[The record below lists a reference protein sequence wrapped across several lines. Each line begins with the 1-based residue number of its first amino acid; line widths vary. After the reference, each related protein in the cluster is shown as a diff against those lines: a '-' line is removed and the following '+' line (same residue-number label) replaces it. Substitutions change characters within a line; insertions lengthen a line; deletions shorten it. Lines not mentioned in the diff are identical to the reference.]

1 MNTVP
6 LWDRPLGDRP
16 LGDRPLAGRCEGRR
30 SIKALVTG
38 GGGFLGRA
46 IVEQLRARG
55 DQVRSF
61 SRGRYPELE
70 AMGVDTVQGDLGNL
84 PTVRAACADC
94 DVVFH
99 VAAKAGIWG
108 SYKKYYQANVRGT
121 ENVIAA
127 CRDRGVGRLVYTSS
141 PSVVFDG
148 SDMEGVDESVPYP
161 ARHPTPYTS
170 TKAAAEKLVLA
181 ANGARLG
188 TIALRP
194 HLIWGPRD
202 SHIVPRIIAQG
213 RAGKLRLIGRGDNKV
228 DTTYIDNAA
237 QAHLLAADALET
249 NPHAAGRAFF
259 ISQGE
264 PVAIRD
270 IINGILSA
278 GGLPPVTRRVP
289 RLIAR
294 TAGGLFELVYILLGI
309 RSEPRM
315 TRFLTDELSSSHWF
329 DISAAR
335 RELGYE
341 PRVSIEEGLRRL
353 EAWLEEV
360 RHSA

>member
-1 MNTVP
+1 MNAAPRVAK
-6 LWDRPLGDRP
+6 RP
-16 LGDRPLAGRCEGRR
+16 
-30 SIKALVTG
+30 IKALVTG

-61 SRGRYPELE
+61 SRGRHPELE
-70 AMGVDTVQGDLGNL
+70 ALGVDVAPGDLGDL
-84 PTVRAACADC
+84 PAVSAACAGC

-99 VAAKAGIWG
+99 VAAKVGIWG
-108 SYKKYYQANVRGT
+108 SYREYHQVNVRGT

-141 PSVVFDG
+141 PGVVFDG

-170 TKAAAEKLVLA
+170 TKAAAEQLVLA
-181 ANGARLG
+181 ASGARLG

-228 DTTYIDNAA
+228 DTVYIDNAA

-249 NPHAAGRAFF
+249 NPQAAGRAFF

-264 PVAIRD
+264 PIAIRE
-270 IINGILSA
+270 IINGILA
-278 GGLPPVTRRVP
+278 AAGLPPVTRRVP
-289 RLIAR
+289 HLVAR
-294 TAGGLFELVYILLGI
+294 TAGGLFELVYTLLRI

-315 TRFLTDELSSSHWF
+315 TRFLADELSSSHWF

-353 EAWLEEV
+353 AEWLDEIGP
-360 RHSA
+360 SA

>member
-1 MNTVP
+1 MN
-6 LWDRPLGDRP
+6 
-16 LGDRPLAGRCEGRR
+16 
-30 SIKALVTG
+30 KALVTG

-55 DQVRSF
+55 DEVRSF

-70 AMGVDTVQGDLGNL
+70 ALGVNIIQGNL
-84 PTVRAACADC
+84 DDLSTVRAACADC

-99 VAAKAGIWG
+99 VAAKVGIWG
-108 SYKKYYQANVRGT
+108 KYKDYYQINVQGT
-121 ENVIAA
+121 ENIITA
-127 CRDRGVGRLVYTSS
+127 CRDNGVGRLVYTSS

-148 SDMEGVDESVPYP
+148 SDMEGVDESIPYP
-161 ARHPTPYTS
+161 TRHPTPYTS
-170 TKAAAEKLVLA
+170 TKAAAEQLVLA
-181 ANGARLG
+181 ASGTELR

-202 SHIVPRIIAQG
+202 SHIVPRIIAQA
-213 RAGKLRLIGRGDNKV
+213 RAGKLRLIGRRDNKE
-228 DTTYIDNAA
+228 DTIYIDKAA

-249 NPHAAGRAFF
+249 NPQAAGRAFF

-264 PVAIRD
+264 PIAIRA
-270 IINGILSA
+270 IINGILASA
-278 GGLPPVTRRVP
+278 GLPPVTRHVP
-289 RLIAR
+289 HLVAR
-294 TAGGLFELVYILLGI
+294 MAGGLFEIVYTLFAI

-315 TRFLTDELSSSHWF
+315 TRFLANELSRSHWF

-341 PRVSIEEGLRRL
+341 PQVSIEEGLRRL
-353 EAWLEEV
+353 KEWL
-360 RHSA
+360 

>member
-1 MNTVP
+1 MSTAP
-6 LWDRPLGDRP
+6 LWDRPL
-16 LGDRPLAGRCEGRR
+16 AGQSEGRR

-46 IVEQLRARG
+46 VVEQLRARG
-55 DQVRSF
+55 DQVRSL

-70 AMGVDTVQGDLGNL
+70 ALGVDTVQGDLGNL
-84 PTVRAACADC
+84 PAVQAACTDC

-108 SYKKYYQANVRGT
+108 SHNEYYQANVRGT

-127 CRDRGVGRLVYTSS
+127 CRDRVVGRLVYTSS

-170 TKAAAEKLVLA
+170 TKAAAEQLVLA
-181 ANGARLG
+181 ANGTHLS

-228 DTTYIDNAA
+228 DTVYIDNAA

-249 NPHAAGRAFF
+249 NPQATGRAFF

-278 GGLPPVTRRVP
+278 AGLPPVTRRVP
-289 RLIAR
+289 RLAAWM
-294 TAGGLFELVYILLGI
+294 AGGLFELVYTLLGI

-315 TRFLTDELSSSHWF
+315 TRFLADELSSSHWF

-353 EAWLEEV
+353 EAWLDEV
-360 RHSA
+360 KHSASQPVAKQ